1 MHAAAL
7 CLRVHLLVSPPPPP
21 GRRNCRRSPGATPC
35 PPATRRDE
43 PTSGLD
49 ARAAAI
55 VMRAVKNVSL
65 SNRTVV
71 VTIHQASRP
80 WAGAPRAM
88 PCLLRFESP
97 VDAPLDVACSLAQ
110 PYALL

>member
-1 MHAAAL
+1 MQLLSACVFTCSSARPRPPTRAPCWSPQHRCHPCLPAA
-7 CLRVHLLVSPPPPP
+7 
-21 GRRNCRRSPGATPC
+21 
-35 PPATRRDE
+35 RRDE

-80 WAGAPRAM
+80 WAGAPRTM

-97 VDAPLDVACSLAQ
+97 VDAPGDVACSLAQ
-110 PYALL
+110 P